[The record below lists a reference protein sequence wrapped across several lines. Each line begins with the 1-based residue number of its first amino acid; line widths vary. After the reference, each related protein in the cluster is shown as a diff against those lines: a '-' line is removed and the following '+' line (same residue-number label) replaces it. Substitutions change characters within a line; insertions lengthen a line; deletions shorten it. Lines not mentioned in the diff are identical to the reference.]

1 MSLLPVTFFPRSLFD
16 MDQWSLNS
24 RLLTPSTFDLFDPYD
39 ELDNLVSRNLQWLNK
54 PDFISNFPMIPRVPQ
69 KYRITVECPGFS
81 PSSIRTQVQGSSLI
95 VTGSEESRNT
105 LTDDFTVRE
114 FKRTFQL
121 PANAVPDK
129 LVSFMTTGDRL
140 VIEVPLRETNMS
152 PNSLMF
158 PQIVDNLDGTKSV
171 SMRFPL
177 PEYVDPNKINVS
189 VKDRDLILRAEDVQ
203 QTPDKYSS
211 FYFYKRATLPENTD
225 LNNLKCVFDG
235 NQVLVTA
242 PLSLDFTRT
251 YKNVPIQN
259 VQPTRSQIQ
268 QQTTPQLYF

>member
-1 MSLLPVTFFPRSLFD
+1 M
-16 MDQWSLNS
+16 Q
-24 RLLTPSTFDLFDPYD
+24 
-39 ELDNLVSRNLQWLNK
+39 
-54 PDFISNFPMIPRVPQ
+54 
-69 KYRITVECPGFS
+69 CPGFS
-81 PSSIRTQVQGSSLI
+81 PTSIRTQVLDNNLI
-95 VTGSEESRNT
+95 VTGNEESRNA
-105 LTDDFTVRE
+105 LTEDFTLRE
-114 FKRTFQL
+114 FKRTYQL

-140 VIEVPLRETNMS
+140 VIEVPLRETTSS

-177 PEYVDPNKINVS
+177 PEYVDPNRVNIS

-211 FYFYKRATLPENTD
+211 FYFYKRTTLPENTD
-225 LNNLKCVFDG
+225 LSNLKCVFDG

-259 VQPTRSQIQ
+259 IQ
-268 QQTTPQLYF
+268 QPRPPLIPTTPQFFNF